1 MKIKHTISNVCL
13 VLKYYMKY
21 VPGYMVGQTLFTIFV
36 SAVWAVQGPVT
47 TKFVLD
53 ALVTGKPITEIIIF
67 LCIVILFVLIRHS
80 LACYIVEYLE
90 TVSNI
95 KIRGKILN
103 ELHGKASKMDLEY
116 YETPQFYTDYVW
128 AAQQATWQ
136 FAKIHAYFS
145 TLVSRVFEVL
155 FMGSVIIALN
165 PVMLVLAAVMGII
178 RFIQQRKQIQLRYA
192 ANMEVKPL
200 ERERDYSKRVFY
212 LSDYAKEIR
221 LSDIHEVLYERFKT
235 SNDKIC
241 AIWKSVGRKRFK
253 VSVLGDTGAETVG
266 IFGIYSFLAY
276 EILVKEN
283 LTLGDFSALSQA
295 AMRFANRFSAV
306 LSTALDLEEQSLYVD
321 KFRRFMEYE
330 PKIERMSGNMPT
342 HEMQT
347 LELRNVSFTYN
358 GEKQPSLKNIN
369 MVIKP
374 HEKIAIVGYNG
385 AGKTTLIKL
394 LMRLYDPTE
403 GEILFGGKNVK
414 EYDTESY
421 RKEFAAVFQDYQIFA
436 ATLGENVVMD
446 NVETGGSEEAEIMSA
461 LVQGDFGDKL
471 NELSMG
477 IYTPLT
483 KEFEKSGVNLSGG
496 EAQKVAIARA
506 FYKPA
511 QFAVLDEP
519 SSALDPIAE
528 YKLNHNMVEIAKE
541 KTVIFISHRLSTTV
555 MADKIYMFEK
565 GEIIE
570 QGTHRELMELGGKYA
585 EMFIKQSN
593 SYLNP

>member
-1 MKIKHTISNVCL
+1 
-13 VLKYYMKY
+13 
-21 VPGYMVGQTLFTIFV
+21 
-36 SAVWAVQGPVT
+36 
-47 TKFVLD
+47 
-53 ALVTGKPITEIIIF
+53 
-67 LCIVILFVLIRHS
+67 
-80 LACYIVEYLE
+80 
-90 TVSNI
+90 
-95 KIRGKILN
+95 
-103 ELHGKASKMDLEY
+103 
-116 YETPQFYTDYVW
+116 
-128 AAQQATWQ
+128 
-136 FAKIHAYFS
+136 
-145 TLVSRVFEVL
+145 
-155 FMGSVIIALN
+155 
-165 PVMLVLAAVMGII
+165 
-178 RFIQQRKQIQLRYA
+178 
-192 ANMEVKPL
+192 
-200 ERERDYSKRVFY
+200 
-212 LSDYAKEIR
+212 
-221 LSDIHEVLYERFKT
+221 
-235 SNDKIC
+235 
-241 AIWKSVGRKRFK
+241 
-253 VSVLGDTGAETVG
+253 
-266 IFGIYSFLAY
+266 
-276 EILVKEN
+276 
-283 LTLGDFSALSQA
+283 
-295 AMRFANRFSAV
+295 
-306 LSTALDLEEQSLYVD
+306 
-321 KFRRFMEYE
+321 
-330 PKIERMSGNMPT
+330 
-342 HEMQT
+342 
-347 LELRNVSFTYN
+347 
-358 GEKQPSLKNIN
+358 

-446 NVETGGSEEAEIMSA
+446 NVETGGSEEAKIMSA

-471 NELSMG
+471 NELSLG

-511 QFAVLDEP
+511 QFAILDEP

-528 YKLNHNMVEIAKE
+528 YKLNQNMVEIAKE
-541 KTVIFISHRLSTTV
+541 KTVVFISHRLSTTV

>member
-1 MKIKHTISNVCL
+1 MKIKRTISNVCL

-21 VPGYMVGQTLFTIFV
+21 VPGYVIGQTLFTIFV
-36 SAVWAVQGPVT
+36 AAIWAVQGPVT

-53 ALVTGKPITEIIIF
+53 ALVTGKPIKEVVTF
-67 LCIVILFVLIRHS
+67 LSVVVLFVLARH
-80 LACYIVEYLE
+80 LIACYIVEYLE
-90 TVSNI
+90 RISNI
-95 KIRGKILN
+95 KMQGKILD
-103 ELHGKASKMDLEY
+103 ELYKKASKMDLEY
-116 YETPQFYTDYVW
+116 YETPQFYNDYVW
-128 AAQQATWQ
+128 AAQQATWR
-136 FAKIHAYFS
+136 FARTYAYFS
-145 TLVSRVFEVL
+145 RFVSRVFEVL
-155 FMGSVIIALN
+155 FISGVIMALN
-165 PVMLVLAAVMGII
+165 PVMLVLAASIGAI
-178 RFIQQRKQIQLRYA
+178 RFAQQRRMIKIRYD
-192 ANMEVKPL
+192 ANMKTKPL

-221 LSDIHEVLYERFKT
+221 LSDIHEVLYDRFKA

-241 AIWKSVGRKRFK
+241 GIWRSAGRKSFA
-253 VSVLGDTGAETVG
+253 VSVLGGTGAEAVG
-266 IFGIYSFLAY
+266 SLGMYSFLAY
-276 EILVKEN
+276 EILVKRS

-295 AMRFANRFSAV
+295 AMRFASRLSAV
-306 LSTALDLEEQSLYVD
+306 LSTALDLAEQSLYVE

-330 PKIERMSGNMPT
+330 PRIEGMKGSLPD

-347 LELRNVSFTYN
+347 MEFRNVSFTYH

-369 MVIKP
+369 LTIKP

-446 NVETGGSEEAEIMSA
+446 ALGTGGSEEADVTAA
-461 LVQGDFGDKL
+461 LIQSDFEGRLK
-471 NELSMG
+471 ELPLG
-477 IYTPLT
+477 IRTPLT

-519 SSALDPIAE
+519 SSALDPVAE
-528 YKLNHNMVEIAKE
+528 FKLNQNMAEIAKE

-555 MADKIYMFEK
+555 MADRIYMFEK

-585 EMFIKQSN
+585 EMFIKQSRC
-593 SYLNP
+593 YLNF